1 MADKKYVV
9 MKWKDGWQEVA
20 AVQADVVDFSKYYVV
35 ERLEQYGRLV
45 LNRPKGEVP
54 ELIVIGR
61 DPREMEKVALVDA
74 DERSLTPKDTYREGT
89 RLEYNYNLAKDGD
102 VMGELLTKLREVLA
116 ARKIS
121 ARDLSSKSDEEIIA
135 VAKEVHLVGTENQQD
150 LVQFIKLLI
159 GKL

>member
-9 MKWKDGWQEVA
+9 MKWKDGWQEVV
-20 AVQADVVDFSKYYVV
+20 AVQGDVVDFSKYYVV

-61 DPREMEKVALVDA
+61 DPREIEKVALVDA

-89 RLEYNYNLAKDGD
+89 RLEYNYTLARDGD
-102 VMGELLTKLREVLA
+102 FVGELLTKLREALT

-135 VAKEVHLVGTENQQD
+135 VAKEAHIVGTESQQD

>member
-9 MKWKDGWQEVA
+9 MKWKDGWQEVV
-20 AVQADVVDFSKYYVV
+20 AVQGDVIEFSKYYVV

-61 DPREMEKVALVDA
+61 DPKDIEKVALVDA
-74 DERSLTPKDTYREGT
+74 DQRSLTPKDTYREGT
-89 RLEYNYNLAKDGD
+89 RLEYNYNLAKEGD
-102 VMGELLTKLREVLA
+102 FMGELLANLRGVLA
-116 ARKIS
+116 ARAIS
-121 ARDLSSKSDEEIIA
+121 AKDLLSKEDAQIIA
-135 VAKEVHLVGTENQQD
+135 VAKEAHIVGTESQQD
-150 LVQFIKLLI
+150 LVQFMKILI